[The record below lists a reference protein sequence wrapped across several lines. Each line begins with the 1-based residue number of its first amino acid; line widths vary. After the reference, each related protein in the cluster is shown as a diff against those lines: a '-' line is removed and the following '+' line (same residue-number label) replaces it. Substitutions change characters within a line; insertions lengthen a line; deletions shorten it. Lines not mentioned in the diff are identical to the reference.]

1 VDDSGFLSNVKNE
14 EQLLA
19 VHFCYLS
26 RKQKLVCE
34 PWQVFWLTRV
44 SCTFPFQNETVV
56 MRIRKLITTGLQLRE
71 QLRIFTG
78 FPFHFLLPDRE
89 LKNQN
94 SRQRYM
100 TFSNYDHFL
109 TGYFAYFST
118 IIAFDFL
125 PTAKI
130 SKK

>member
-1 VDDSGFLSNVKNE
+1 MVDSGFLPNVKNE

-34 PWQVFWLTRV
+34 SWQVFWLTRV
-44 SCTFPFQNETVV
+44 SCTFPFQHETVV
-56 MRIRKLITTGLQLRE
+56 MRIRKPIITGLQLRE

-94 SRQRYM
+94 SRQRY
-100 TFSNYDHFL
+100 TTIPNYDHFL
-109 TGYFAYFST
+109 TEYFAYLPT
-118 IIAFDFL
+118 TIAFDFL
-125 PTAKI
+125 HTTKI
-130 SKK
+130 FRT